1 MTYFQ
6 FSSDNFPT
14 ENSEER
20 VLLQLVWMK
29 NKSVQWA
36 WFPALK
42 PQWKRFHA
50 PDPLVCSG
58 KICEDWAPFWICPFS
73 ASLNSLSIHLLVY
86 FPKPIFWSKTQVDVT
101 LNKSAWFPILKPQK
115 NTSFP
120 FQASVGLLSQTLFW
134 SKTQIAITLL
144 PFIDSLFVS
153 LLFTKRRK
161 NRASSGSPLRM
172 SKTMMRML
180 TMVTEMAEVEVG

>member
-1 MTYFQ
+1 MSLIPSFKTPMETV
-6 FSSDNFPT
+6 SCTRPT
-14 ENSEER
+14 C
-20 VLLQLVWMK
+20 L
-29 NKSVQWA
+29 
-36 WFPALK
+36 
-42 PQWKRFHA
+42 QWKNVWSLS
-50 PDPLVCSG
+50 PILNMS
-58 KICEDWAPFWICPFS
+58 FS
-73 ASLNSLSIHLLVY
+73 ASLISLSIHLLVY

-115 NTSFP
+115 NTSFEQP
-120 FQASVGLLSQTLFW
+120 FQASVGLLSQILFW